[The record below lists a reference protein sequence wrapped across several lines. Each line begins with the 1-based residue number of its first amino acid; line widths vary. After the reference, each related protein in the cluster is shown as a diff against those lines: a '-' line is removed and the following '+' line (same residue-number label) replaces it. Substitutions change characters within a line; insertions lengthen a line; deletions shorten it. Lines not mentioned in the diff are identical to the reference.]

1 MQRRRTSNKARSRR
15 GSVTVEFAL
24 VAPIL
29 MVLTLGVAESSRLLD
44 VQSQLATAARQ
55 GARLAAMDRS
65 DLLADGQSTNDKI
78 TSDIR
83 NFMDASGL
91 SGDSV
96 DVSIADP
103 DNADV
108 PFDLDSPANEMK
120 LFQLRVTLPLSP
132 SVSLSSRVVFRNAQ
146 SVVVN

>member
-1 MQRRRTSNKARSRR
+1 MQRRRTRRKARSRR

-24 VAPIL
+24 IAP
-29 MVLTLGVAESSRLLD
+29 VLVLLALGVTESSHLID
-44 VQSQLATAARQ
+44 MQSQLATAARQ

-65 DLLADGQSTNDKI
+65 DMLADGQSTNDKI

-96 DVSIADP
+96 EVTIADP
-103 DNADV
+103 DDADV
-108 PFDLDSPANEMK
+108 PFDLDNPANEMK

-132 SVSLSSRVVFRNAQ
+132 SVSLSSKVVFRNAQ